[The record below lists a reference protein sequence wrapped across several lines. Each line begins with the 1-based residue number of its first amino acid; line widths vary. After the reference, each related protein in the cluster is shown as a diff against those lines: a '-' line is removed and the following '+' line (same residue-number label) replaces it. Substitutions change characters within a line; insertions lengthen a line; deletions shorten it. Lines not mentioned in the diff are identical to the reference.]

1 MRKLVLPLV
10 VAALLLPA
18 QSTRK
23 FALTI
28 DNIMRGPGLVGY
40 EPAQV
45 RWSGDSAHIFFQW
58 KQASQKEDAPMDT
71 YVVNRDGL
79 GLRKLSD
86 EESKTAPPAF
96 GEPSLDRTR
105 TVYAREG
112 DLFLY
117 DNTTGQT
124 RQITR
129 TTDVEANPRFLRDG
143 KRIAF
148 TRANNLYVMSLE
160 DGSLVQMTDIR
171 SEAAPAAAAGPA
183 AGGGRGG
190 RGGAA
195 PPTAAVG
202 QPPRGTDS
210 QEFLKKE
217 EKDLIEAVR
226 ERAARREE
234 EEGRRKK
241 DNPRKPFQLQ
251 PRQNVAS
258 LVLSPDEKF
267 VTAVVMEPPAN
278 AKNTIVPSY
287 VTESAYTE
295 DIPGR
300 SNVGDTQNRMRLGL
314 IDVATGDV
322 KWVDHGQKATPPNP
336 QTQKMDTGRETGAQ
350 SPRTPTPQERDVQL
364 GQPVW
369 SEDGAHAVILAR
381 AADNKDRWVLALDP
395 ATGTTRVLASDH
407 DNSWVGGP
415 GANVLG
421 WLKNGDVYFQSERT
435 GWSQLYAVPFEGGE
449 VRALTSGN
457 WEVLDVRQSR
467 DRSRFFLTT
476 SKDSLYEQQVYEMDG
491 NGGPLTRLTA
501 AAGKHTAVVSPD
513 DRWFADI
520 YSYTNKPPEVY
531 VQEAR
536 AQAQSRKITSSPAP
550 EFWDYPWQDAPII
563 TFKARDGVDVPARLY
578 KPANP
583 RRGGPGVVFVHGAGY
598 LQNVDKKWSTYYHEY
613 MFHHILME
621 RGFTVIDVDYRGS
634 AGHGRD
640 WRTAIYE
647 HMGGKDLDDIVDAAK
662 YLASAQGVDP
672 KKIGLYGGSYGGF
685 MTLMAMF
692 TTPDVFAAGAALRPV
707 TDWAHY
713 NHGYTSDILNVP
725 QSDPDAYRRS
735 SPIYFAQNLKGA
747 LLICHGMVDTNVEF
761 QDSVRLV
768 QRLIELRKENW
779 SLAVYPVENH
789 GFVQPSSWADEY
801 KRILALFETNLK

>member
-1 MRKLVLPLV
+1 MRKLLLPL
-10 VAALLLPA
+10 AISALLLPA
-18 QSTRK
+18 QTARK
-23 FALTI
+23 FALTV

-40 EPAQV
+40 EPGQV
-45 RWSGDSAHIFFQW
+45 RWSGDGAQVFFQW
-58 KQASQKEDAPMDT
+58 KQAAQAEDAPMDT
-71 YVVNRDGL
+71 YVVNRDGS

-86 EESKTAPPAF
+86 EDAKTAPPVN
-96 GEPSLDRTR
+96 GEPSLDHTR
-105 TVYAREG
+105 IVYARDG

-117 DNTTGQT
+117 DNTTGKT
-124 RQITR
+124 RQLTR
-129 TTDVEANPRFLRDG
+129 TTDVEASPRFLRDG
-143 KRIAF
+143 KRVAF
-148 TRANNLYVMSLE
+148 TRANNLYVLSLE

-171 SEAAPAAAAGPA
+171 SESAPAAPAT

-190 RGGAA
+190 RGGTA
-195 PPTAAVG
+195 PPTATG

-234 EEGRRKK
+234 DEARRKK
-241 DNPRKPFQLQ
+241 ENPRKPFQLQ
-251 PRQNVAS
+251 ARQNVAS
-258 LVLSPDEKF
+258 LQLSPDEKI

-278 AKNTIVPSY
+278 AKNTIVPNY

-300 SNVGDTQNRMRLGL
+300 SNVGDTQARVRLAL
-314 IDVATGDV
+314 IDVETGEV
-322 KWVDHGQKATPPNP
+322 KWVDHGQKTAPPAP
-336 QTQKMDTGRETGAQ
+336 QTQKMDTGRESGAQ
-350 SPRTPTPQERDVQL
+350 SSRTPTSQERDVQL
-364 GQPVW
+364 FQPAW
-369 SEDGAHAVILAR
+369 SEDGTRAVILAR
-381 AADNKDRWVLALDP
+381 AVDNKDRWILALDP
-395 ATGTTRVLASDH
+395 ATGKTRVLASDH
-407 DNSWVGGP
+407 DNAWVGGP
-415 GANVLG
+415 GGSTLG
-421 WLKNGDVYFQSERT
+421 WLRNGREVYFQSERS

-457 WEVLDVRQSR
+457 WEVLDVRQSH
-467 DRSRFFLTT
+467 DRSHFFLTT

-501 AAGKHTAVVSPD
+501 APGKHTAVLSPD

-520 YSYTNKPPEVY
+520 YSYTNKPPELY

-536 AQAQSRKITSSPAP
+536 PQAASRKLTSSPAP

-563 TFKARDGVDVPARLY
+563 TFAARDGVAVSARLY

-598 LQNVDKKWSTYYHEY
+598 LQNVDLKWSTYYHEY
-613 MFHHILME
+613 MFHHILMD
-621 RGFTVIDVDYRGS
+621 RGFTVIDVEYRGS

-713 NHGYTSDILNVP
+713 NHGYTSDILNLP
-725 QSDPDAYRRS
+725 HLDSEAYRRS

-779 SLAVYPVENH
+779 QLAVYPVENH
-789 GFVQPSSWADEY
+789 GFVRPSSWADEY
-801 KRILALFETNLK
+801 KRILSLFETNLR

>member
-1 MRKLVLPLV
+1 MRKFLLPLTLT
-10 VAALLLPA
+10 ALLLPA
-18 QSTRK
+18 QTARK
-23 FALTI
+23 FVLTI

-40 EPAQV
+40 EPSQV
-45 RWSGDSAHIFFQW
+45 RWSGDGSQIFFQW
-58 KQASQKEDAPMDT
+58 KQAAQKEDAPLDT
-71 YVVNRDGL
+71 WMVNRDGS

-86 EESKTAPPAF
+86 EESRTAPPVF
-96 GEPSLDRTR
+96 GEPSLDRSR
-105 TVYAREG
+105 IVYARDG
-112 DLFLY
+112 DLFVY
-117 DNTTGQT
+117 DNATGKT
-124 RQITR
+124 RQLTR
-129 TTDVEANPRFLRDG
+129 TTDVEASPRFLRDG

-148 TRANNLYVMSLE
+148 TRANNLYVLSLE

-171 SEAAPAAAAGPA
+171 SEAAPAAAPA
-183 AGGGRGG
+183 AAGGRGG

-195 PPTAAVG
+195 PPTAAG

-217 EKDLIEAVR
+217 EKDLLEAVR

-234 EEGRRKK
+234 EEARRKK
-241 DNPRKPFQLQ
+241 ENPRQPFQLQ
-251 PRQNVAS
+251 ARQTVGS
-258 LVLSPDEKF
+258 LQLSPDEKF

-278 AKNTIVPSY
+278 AKNTIVPNY

-295 DIPGR
+295 DISGR
-300 SNVGDTQNRMRLGL
+300 SNVGDTQMRTRLAV
-314 IDVATGDV
+314 IDAATGEV
-322 KWVDHGQKATPPNP
+322 KWVDHGQKLAPPNP
-336 QTQKMDTGRETGAQ
+336 QVQKTETGRESGAQ
-350 SPRTPTPQERDVQL
+350 AARTPTPQERDVQL
-364 GQPVW
+364 FQPVW
-369 SEDGAHAVILAR
+369 SEDGSRAVILAR
-381 AADNKDRWVLALDP
+381 AADNKDRWILALDA
-395 ATGTTRVLASDH
+395 ATGKTRVLAADH
-407 DNSWVGGP
+407 DNAWVGGP
-415 GANVLG
+415 GGNTLG
-421 WLKNGDVYFQSERT
+421 WLKNGREVYFQSERS
-435 GWSQLYAVPFEGGE
+435 GWSHLYAVPFEGGE
-449 VRALTSGN
+449 ARALTSGN

-467 DRSRFFLTT
+467 DRSRFFLTA
-476 SKDSLYEQQVYEMDG
+476 SKESLYSQQVFAMDG
-491 NGGPLTRLTA
+491 NGGPLTGLTA
-501 AAGKHTAVVSPD
+501 APGKHTCVPSAD

-520 YSYTNKPPEVY
+520 YSYTNKPPELY

-536 AQAQSRKITSSPAP
+536 AEAASRKLTNSPAP
-550 EFWDYPWQDAPII
+550 EFRDYPWQDAPII
-563 TFKARDGVDVPARLY
+563 EFKARDGASVPARLY
-578 KPANP
+578 KPANA

-647 HMGGKDLDDIVDAAK
+647 HMGGKDLDDIVDAAR

-725 QSDPDAYRRS
+725 QTDPEAYRRS

-768 QRLIELRKENW
+768 QRLIELHKENW
-779 SLAVYPVENH
+779 QLAVYPVENH
-789 GFVQPSSWADEY
+789 GFTQASSWADEY
-801 KRILALFETNLK
+801 KRILALFEANLR